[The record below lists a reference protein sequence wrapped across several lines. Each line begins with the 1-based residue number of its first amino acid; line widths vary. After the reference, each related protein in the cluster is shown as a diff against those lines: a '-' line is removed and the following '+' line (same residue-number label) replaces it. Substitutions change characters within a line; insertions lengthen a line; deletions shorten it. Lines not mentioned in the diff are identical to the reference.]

1 MLDLYSIPLKGDP
14 LTLCGGNVGDAGTA
28 ESCALV
34 TPIPGVDGAY
44 AVGDTK
50 REGQQ
55 VRFTERELLNL
66 KDWLN
71 NRFGGVAA

>member
-1 MLDLYSIPLKGDP
+1 MQDLYSIQLVGEPVK
-14 LTLCGGNVGDAGTA
+14 LCGGNVGTNDP

-50 REGQQ
+50 RDGQQ
-55 VRFTERELLNL
+55 VRFNRQELRNL
-66 KDWLN
+66 QTWLN
-71 NRFGGVAA
+71 NEFEAAA